1 MSDNSPEH
9 RCRQGR
15 RCKARV
21 RMDAGDFAG
30 AGVERPH
37 TLCRSCEE
45 SAFADIRELAADYK
59 KLSAARAEQRSQAA
73 GPKVSGSS
81 AYPIPISIA
90 ADTLMTA
97 ITEES
102 ARWARRLPGE
112 GDELTIICS
121 QLGTLV
127 DLPPQQATVWIPH
140 PDGGDNTMRITLD
153 GVDAVLRLAAL
164 HQRAMK
170 VLDVGPERDEKL
182 DDPCHVCGWAA
193 VTASVKTELVT
204 CHRCHNVWHQ
214 SEFARLN
221 NPLAAA

>member
-1 MSDNSPEH
+1 MSEKSPEH
-9 RCRQGR
+9 QCRQAR

-21 RMDAGDFAG
+21 RMDDGTLAGT
-30 AGVERPH
+30 GVERPDS
-37 TLCRSCEE
+37 LCRSCEE
-45 SAFADIRELAADYK
+45 SAFADIRELANDYRM
-59 KLSAARAEQRSQAA
+59 LSAARTEQRSHAS

-81 AYPIPISIA
+81 ERPILISIA
-90 ADTLMTA
+90 ADTIMTA
-97 ITEES
+97 INEES
-102 ARWARRLPGE
+102 ARWARRLPGH
-112 GDELTIICS
+112 GDELTVICS

-127 DLPPQQATVWIPH
+127 DLPPQQVTVWIAH

-153 GVDAVLRLAAL
+153 GVDAVLRLSAL
-164 HQRAMK
+164 HQRSMK

-182 DDPCHVCGWAA
+182 EDPCHVCGWAA

-214 SEFARLN
+214 TEFARLN